1 MTTFEV
7 MCSLATRTRTIIATA
22 TTATTTFK
30 GENIVNY
37 FFYSILHV

>member
-30 GENIVNY
+30 GGKY
-37 FFYSILHV
+37 C